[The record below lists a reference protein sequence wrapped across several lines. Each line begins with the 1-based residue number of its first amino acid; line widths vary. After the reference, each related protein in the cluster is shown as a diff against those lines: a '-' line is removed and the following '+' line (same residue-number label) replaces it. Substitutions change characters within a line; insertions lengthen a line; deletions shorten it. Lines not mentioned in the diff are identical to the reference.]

1 MRRRT
6 ASRAGTCG
14 FLPASSLVFEVVGA
28 TAWRRALVLGVAPPP
43 RQNFYGAA
51 GSLAPPPHAAP
62 AYGFQEP
69 PAAPARQWNDPSLRA
84 AQGLETRAPEFVPGA
99 YGGGFAAGGYGGFG
113 LANGAPADE
122 DAYPEG
128 GMGGI
133 IEASLDSLVGGDA

>member
-1 MRRRT
+1 M
-6 ASRAGTCG
+6 
-14 FLPASSLVFEVVGA
+14 
-28 TAWRRALVLGVAPPP
+28 
-43 RQNFYGAA
+43 
-51 GSLAPPPHAAP
+51 
-62 AYGFQEP
+62 
-69 PAAPARQWNDPSLRA
+69 LR
-84 AQGLETRAPEFVPGA
+84 PGA

>member
-1 MRRRT
+1 MNYLVPADDGSEFEHGEEPEVGERRVVAET
-6 ASRAGTCG
+6 A
-14 FLPASSLVFEVVGA
+14 
-28 TAWRRALVLGVAPPP
+28 
-43 RQNFYGAA
+43 
-51 GSLAPPPHAAP
+51 PH
-62 AYGFQEP
+62 
-69 PAAPARQWNDPSLRA
+69 
-84 AQGLETRAPEFVPGA
+84 GLETRAPEFVPGA